1 MKPTIVITGAIPAVA
16 TSILSNDFEIVEH
29 PPEGPRTEEELIT
42 MLAEADGAITRLTD
56 PITRRVLQSNPTLQI
71 VSNYAVGYNNIDVA
85 AARDLGIVVTNTPGV
100 LTETTADLA
109 FALILAVTRCLIK
122 ADRDLRAS
130 GKVYWN
136 PNGWLGHSLTG
147 KTLGI
152 VGMGRIGAAVAT
164 RARGFGMNVVY
175 TRRRESDDAAAYG
188 RKMPLDEL
196 LAVSDVISIH
206 CPLNE
211 ETRHLIDQRA
221 LHLMKR
227 TAFLIN
233 TARGAIVDERALARA
248 LATNRIAGA
257 GLDVYEEEPAVT
269 PELFGL
275 DNVVL
280 LPHIGSA
287 TIETRDAMARLAA
300 QGIVEFFRGQ
310 MPANSV

>member
-1 MKPTIVITGAIPAVA
+1 M
-16 TSILSNDFEIVEH
+16 LSNDFEIVEH
-29 PPEGPRTEEELIT
+29 PPEGPRTEDELIT

-56 PITRRVLQSNPTLQI
+56 PITRRVLASNPTLQI
-71 VSNYAVGYNNIDVA
+71 VANYAVGYNNIDVA

-109 FALILAVTRCLIK
+109 FGLILAVTRCIVT

-147 KTLGI
+147 KTLGV
-152 VGMGRIGAAVAT
+152 VGMGRIGAAVAR
-164 RARGFGMNVVY
+164 RATGFGMDIIY
-175 TRRRESDDAAAYG
+175 TRRRDDGQTAAEG
-188 RKMPLDEL
+188 RRVSLDEL
-196 LAVSDVISIH
+196 LAMSDIITIH
-206 CPLNE
+206 CPLSE

-221 LHLMKR
+221 IDLMKSS
-227 TAFLIN
+227 AFIIN
-233 TARGAIVDERALARA
+233 TARGAIIDERALANA

-269 PELFGL
+269 PELFAL
-275 DNVVL
+275 DNAVL

-287 TIETRDAMARLAA
+287 TIETRAAMARLAA

-310 MPANSV
+310 IPANAV

>member
-1 MKPTIVITGAIPAVA
+1 MKPTIVITGAIPTVA
-16 TSILSNDFEIVEH
+16 TSMLSNEFEIVEH

-56 PITRRVLQSNPTLQI
+56 PITRRVLASNPTLQI

-85 AARDLGIVVTNTPGV
+85 AARELGIVVTNTPGV

-109 FALILAVTRCLIK
+109 FALILAVTRCLIP

-130 GKVYWN
+130 GRVYWN
-136 PNGWLGHSLTG
+136 PNGWLGHSLTN

-152 VGMGRIGAAVAT
+152 VGMGRIGAAVT
-164 RARGFGMNVVY
+164 RRALGFGMNVVY
-175 TRRRESDDAAAYG
+175 TRRRDHDEATSFT
-188 RKMPLDEL
+188 RKVSLDEL
-196 LAVSDVISIH
+196 LATSDVISIH
-206 CPLNE
+206 CPLTE
-211 ETRHLIDQRA
+211 ETHHLIDQRA
-221 LHLMKR
+221 IDLMKR

-233 TARGAIVDERALARA
+233 TARGAIVDERALADA
-248 LATNRIAGA
+248 LTTNRIAGA

-269 PELFGL
+269 PDLLAL

-287 TIETRDAMARLAA
+287 TIETREAMARLAA
-300 QGIVEFFRGQ
+300 LGIVEFFHGQ
-310 MPANSV
+310 VPANAV

>member
-1 MKPTIVITGAIPAVA
+1 MKPTIVITGAIPAIA
-16 TSILSNDFEIVEH
+16 TSMLSNDFEIVEH

-56 PITRRVLQSNPTLQI
+56 PITRRVLASNPTLQI

-85 AARDLGIVVTNTPGV
+85 AARELGIVVTNTPGV

-109 FALILAVTRCLIK
+109 FALILAVARCLVV

-130 GKVYWN
+130 GRVYWN
-136 PNGWLGHSLTG
+136 PNGWLGQSLTG

-152 VGMGRIGAAVAT
+152 VGMGRIGAAVTT

-175 TRRRESDDAAAYG
+175 TRRHDDDAGAFG
-188 RKMPLDEL
+188 RRVPLDEL
-196 LAVSDVISIH
+196 LAISDVISIH
-206 CPLNE
+206 CPLND

-221 LHLMKR
+221 IDLMKPG
-227 TAFLIN
+227 AYLIN
-233 TARGAIVDERALARA
+233 TARGAIVDERALAGA
-248 LATNRIAGA
+248 LMAKRIAGA
-257 GLDVYEEEPAVT
+257 GLDVYEDEPAVT
-269 PELFGL
+269 PELLGL

-287 TIETRDAMARLAA
+287 TVETRAAMARLAA

-310 MPANSV
+310 IPANAV